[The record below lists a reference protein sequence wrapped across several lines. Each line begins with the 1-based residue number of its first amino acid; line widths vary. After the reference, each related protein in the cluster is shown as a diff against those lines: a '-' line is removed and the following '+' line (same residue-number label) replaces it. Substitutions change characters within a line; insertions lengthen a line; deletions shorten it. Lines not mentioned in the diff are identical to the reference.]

1 MDKDLVVAAIMAIM
15 VEMMKA
21 NETRQQLM
29 KTE

>member
-21 NETRQQLM
+21 NETRHQLM